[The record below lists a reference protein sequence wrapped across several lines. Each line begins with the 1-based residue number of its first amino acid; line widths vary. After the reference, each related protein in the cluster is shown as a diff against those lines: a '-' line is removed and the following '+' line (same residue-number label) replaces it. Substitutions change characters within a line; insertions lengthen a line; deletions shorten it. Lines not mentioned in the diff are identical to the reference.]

1 MGEAISEAVE
11 GKESREVKA
20 ISAAVEGKEPREGEG
35 EAAADEGK
43 AEKRIQ
49 QNERRM
55 AKYRENPEKV
65 KRTQRLCMATDDPE
79 RV

>member
-1 MGEAISEAVE
+1 ME
-11 GKESREVKA
+11 GKESREGES
-20 ISAAVEGKEPREGEG
+20 IRTGNEFTEGEG
-35 EAAADEGK
+35 EAAAVDGK

-49 QNERRM
+49 VNERRM

>member
-1 MGEAISEAVE
+1 ME
-11 GKESREVKA
+11 GKA
-20 ISAAVEGKEPREGEG
+20 AAV
-35 EAAADEGK
+35 DGK
-43 AEKRIQ
+43 AEKKIQ
-49 QNERRM
+49 VNERRM